1 MNVPRFWARS
11 TADVRNKDGRSLELA
26 AWGWSSNGRSE
37 AEAKAR
43 ERLARLR
50 SRVEHGLELSHGY
63 AYAERPLREE
73 IVEELRAPRGEVV
86 GVVTRNSY
94 GSLVLNADRA
104 MFVDVDLPRA
114 SFASRL
120 GAWFGV
126 ARHRP
131 EAETL
136 ARLEAVLAS
145 ASGSSFRIYR
155 TAAAG
160 FRVLATDPVFKPGS
174 PEAEKL
180 MTQLDADPAFVRLC
194 RAQESFRAR
203 LTPKPWR
210 CGCERPA
217 VRFPREHAHD
227 EERFSEWLQRYDK
240 ACDAKATCRM
250 VEEVGRRR
258 VHPDVAPILSAHD
271 RVTKATSR
279 LPLA

>member
-26 AWGWSSNGRSE
+26 AWGWSSNDRSE

-86 GVVTRNSY
+86 GVVTRNGY

-114 SFASRL
+114 SFASRF

-136 ARLEAVLAS
+136 ARLKTVLAS
-145 ASGSSFRIYR
+145 VSGSSFRIYR
-155 TAAAG
+155 TAAG

-174 PEAEKL
+174 AEAETL

-240 ACDAKATCRM
+240 ACDAKATCRV
-250 VEEVGRRR
+250 VEEVAWRRSTR
-258 VHPDVAPILSAHD
+258 MWHRS
-271 RVTKATSR
+271 
-279 LPLA
+279 

>member
-26 AWGWSSNGRSE
+26 AWGWSSYDRSE

-94 GSLVLNADRA
+94 GSRV
-104 MFVDVDLPRA
+104 
-114 SFASRL
+114 

-136 ARLEAVLAS
+136 ARLKTVLAGV
-145 ASGSSFRIYR
+145 SGSSFRIYR
-155 TAAAG
+155 TAAG

-174 PEAEKL
+174 AEAEKL

-217 VRFPREHAHD
+217 GRFPREHAHD

-240 ACDAKATCRM
+240 ACDAKATCRV
-250 VEEVGRRR
+250 VEDVGWRR
-258 VHPDVAPILSAHD
+258 VHPDVAPILSVHD
-271 RVTKATSR
+271 RVSKATST

>member
-26 AWGWSSNGRSE
+26 AWGWSSNDRSE

-86 GVVTRNSY
+86 GVVTRNGY

-104 MFVDVDLPRA
+104 MFHRGCPEQRRPLPRA
-114 SFASRL
+114 SFASRV
-120 GAWFGV
+120 GAWFVG

-131 EAETL
+131 EAETPAHL
-136 ARLEAVLAS
+136 KTVLAGV
-145 ASGSSFRIYR
+145 SGSSFRIYR
-155 TAAAG
+155 TAAG

-174 PEAEKL
+174 AEAETL

-240 ACDAKATCRM
+240 ACDAKAT
-250 VEEVGRRR
+250 
-258 VHPDVAPILSAHD
+258 S
-271 RVTKATSR
+271 T